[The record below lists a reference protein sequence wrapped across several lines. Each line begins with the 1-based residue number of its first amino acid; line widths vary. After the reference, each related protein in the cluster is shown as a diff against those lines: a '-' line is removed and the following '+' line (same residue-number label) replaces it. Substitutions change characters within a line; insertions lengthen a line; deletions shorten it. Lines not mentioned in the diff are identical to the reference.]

1 MSAPP
6 ELVLLSP
13 YRGNTGEDNID
24 YSEEEEHTINYG
36 EEEEEVEDN
45 NEEQLQEEYEEENAN
60 QAIEEE
66 EGQEFTVAFD
76 IQINDGSYI
85 LLIGKTEEKKLI
97 LRLVDKEDDTKPFFQ
112 NEFSLDELKEINNY
126 FLHFTNEN
134 DAIDSIIKNL
144 NENDKEIEILDENN
158 IKLTVQINEEEGGT
172 NVDFILPKLSYEIEG
187 EEEQIDRLRN
197 IDNGMNIQNE
207 EEDDDMNKDG
217 IEEVEN
223 ENENENYM
231 DNAEH
236 EEANLEYSEEN
247 VEKNGEIPNNQQEQN
262 MDNNIKNE
270 LIDNGDKN
278 VLKPIIEDNN
288 ENNLDKTDKK
298 QIPKIIEEP
307 DKNINLN
314 QFKYEKEDKEK
325 EKEGEKN
332 GEETKISRVIEELKN
347 NLDSLG
353 GAMNY
358 MEQDE
363 EEPEQEQNINE
374 NEINNNDNN
383 KSNHK
388 EFNLFKKE
396 IIKMI
401 NNISEAFNE
410 ELKNQNDY
418 FNSQQKS
425 IKDEN
430 DKKIKELVNKLNMK
444 DNEINNI
451 KNNFNK
457 VLNEKINNIQNETR
471 KEINKLNDEIRNIK
485 YQDNTSG
492 KKYERNYNDAYRR
505 NNNDLDKITNNMNSK
520 IKDIEQKLNNMKNEI
535 NKNNKYSDNINIKS
549 LVDRMN
555 NFENK
560 LKKHNETLSN
570 NNKLVNDKKNN
581 TDNKIMSLES
591 KINNIEISLKERKN
605 LYDRI
610 SSLEGKSRTLE
621 NKINILENNKK
632 SSNNNKEI
640 IDRINNLENIINELE
655 AEKNE
660 TETYFQ
666 KTIDELNNNDIINK
680 VNNLIA
686 LTNKQE
692 NDLKNLSESFNNL
705 KKSASNTIS
714 KPKNTSKQIKEPGEL
729 YQKISIS
736 SEEQK
741 KPTSSYSKKY
751 KNQKQPQIDIDQDN
765 MVTKNYRII
774 RQIDEDK
781 NQEYKKYVSQTFNR
795 GNQLTS
801 HSLNRLNIRPENFI
815 DNNIEYQIN
824 TRPRSRSKEHKDKKN
839 NYESQ
844 PIQNKYKIKHNS
856 YAHIN
861 INQYENG
868 INESNIIQE
877 DDIEFIENKLRG
889 LFPNVDFNYNLV
901 YRATEDGDKASD
913 FHKRCD
919 KIGPNITFIK
929 TRNGYVFGGFTVKNW
944 EHLKRDINVNKP
956 NLGSASRD
964 PKAFG
969 FSVNYQKIYENERK
983 NEFAIWCNRNY
994 GPTFKNNFF
1003 QIFDNSLQKGGYCS
1017 ASHNS
1022 HFGGQNSDYEIT
1034 GGESKFKVK

>member
-1 MSAPP
+1 MS
-6 ELVLLSP
+6 
-13 YRGNTGEDNID
+13 DQNINNN
-24 YSEEEEHTINYG
+24 I
-36 EEEEEVEDN
+36 EEEEVEDN

-207 EEDDDMNKDG
+207 EDDDMNKDG

-314 QFKYEKEDKEK
+314 QFRYEKEDKEK

-363 EEPEQEQNINE
+363 EEPEQEQNIHE

-401 NNISEAFNE
+401 NDISEAFNE

-485 YQDNTSG
+485 NQDNTSG

-520 IKDIEQKLNNMKNEI
+520 IKDIEQKLNNMKIEI

-560 LKKHNETLSN
+560 LKKHDESLSN
-570 NNKLVNDKKNN
+570 NNKLINDKKNN

-591 KINNIEISLKERKN
+591 KINNLEISLKERKN

-610 SSLEGKSRTLE
+610 SSLESKSRTFE
-621 NKINILENNKK
+621 NKINILENNKN

-655 AEKNE
+655 TEKNE

-705 KKSASNTIS
+705 KKSATNTIS
-714 KPKNTSKQIKEPGEL
+714 KPKNTSNQTKEPGEL

-751 KNQKQPQIDIDQDN
+751 KNQKQPQIDIDQNN

-774 RQIDEDK
+774 RQIGEDK
-781 NQEYKKYVSQTFNR
+781 NQENKKYVSQTFNR

-877 DDIEFIENKLRG
+877 DDVEFIENKLRG

-1003 QIFDNSLQKGGYCS
+1003 QIFDNALQKGGYCS

-1034 GGESKFKVK
+1034 GGESKFKVNEVEVFEIIFQ